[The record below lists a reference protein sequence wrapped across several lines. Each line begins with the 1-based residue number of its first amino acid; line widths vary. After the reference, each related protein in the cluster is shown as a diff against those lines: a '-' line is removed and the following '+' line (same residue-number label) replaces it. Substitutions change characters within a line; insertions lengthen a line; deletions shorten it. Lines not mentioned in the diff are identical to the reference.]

1 MKFKFFSFKQHCLP
15 QILCSQFYLS
25 QSHHFMN
32 KAIKIQKIK
41 NETLRIFYHLEMLF
55 EINLTFSYCGV
66 LRYIALPLEG
76 HLKNHAPF
84 KA

>member
-1 MKFKFFSFKQHCLP
+1 
-15 QILCSQFYLS
+15 
-25 QSHHFMN
+25 MN

-55 EINLTFSYCGV
+55 EINLTFSYCSV
-66 LRYIALPLEG
+66 LRYIVLPLEG
-76 HLKNHAPF
+76 HLKNHAPL

>member
-1 MKFKFFSFKQHCLP
+1 MFFSFKQHCLP
-15 QILCSQFYLS
+15 QILYSQLYLS

-41 NETLRIFYHLEMLF
+41 NETLKIFYHLEMLF
-55 EINLTFSYCGV
+55 EINLTYSYCSV
-66 LRYIALPLEG
+66 LRCIALPLEG